1 MKMKSGD
8 TSKPK
13 KQKDGDMYTSEK
25 HLYTVVFDLHKIKD
39 NKKCSFVYLNE
50 LSFCL
55 LTNTSSYGIIA
66 KLSREISSQ
75 TADRET

>member
-13 KQKDGDMYTSEK
+13 KQKDGNMYTPEK
-25 HLYTVVFDLHKIKD
+25 HLYTVVLDLHKIKD

-55 LTNTSSYGIIA
+55 LTIISSCGIIA
-66 KLSREISSQ
+66 KLSRETPSQ
-75 TADRET
+75 TADSEA